1 MRYSDVILND
11 DNFDT
16 ELEKLSEIV
25 GIHFNNY
32 DNFVE
37 KLDKK
42 FKCQTHPLGF
52 EEWID
57 MRVLPNHSI
66 DCVSPIIESGMAYEF
81 GNGFIIFRE
90 RDSMW
95 D

>member
-1 MRYSDVILND
+1 MKYSEVILTD

-37 KLDKK
+37 KLNNN
-42 FKCQTHPLGF
+42 FKRQTHPLGF
-52 EEWID
+52 EEWITY
-57 MRVLPNHSI
+57 SI
-66 DCVSPIIESGMAYEF
+66 YPSIGSDCSQAYQKGKLAYQF
-81 GNGFIIFRE
+81 GNGFIILDFE
-90 RDSMW
+90 ILL
-95 D
+95 